1 MPSPPPS
8 TERVYVVDRIE
19 QSVAVLVDDD
29 GRTASVPMDRLP
41 AGTAEGIVLRI
52 PFTTGVPNWSDAMVD
67 RAETERRREAARRV
81 LDDLQDRD
89 PGGDVA
95 V

>member
-8 TERVYVVDRIE
+8 TERIYVVDRIE
-19 QSVAVLVDDD
+19 QSVAVLVDDG
-29 GRTASVPMDRLP
+29 GRTASVPVGRLP

-81 LDDLQDRD
+81 VEDLKDRD
-89 PGGDVA
+89 PGGDVQ